1 MDFRKLKDKL
11 EQAETAIKYEEREI
25 LKLQYEN
32 SIQTTISQISN
43 IQNSDNGLA
52 EKITQI

>member
-11 EQAETAIKYEEREI
+11 EQAEIAIKFEETEN

-52 EKITQI
+52 EKTTQI

>member
-11 EQAETAIKYEEREI
+11 EQAEIAIKFEETEN

-43 IQNSDNGLA
+43 VQNSENGLA
-52 EKITQI
+52 EKTTQI

>member
-11 EQAETAIKYEEREI
+11 EQAEIAINFEVREN